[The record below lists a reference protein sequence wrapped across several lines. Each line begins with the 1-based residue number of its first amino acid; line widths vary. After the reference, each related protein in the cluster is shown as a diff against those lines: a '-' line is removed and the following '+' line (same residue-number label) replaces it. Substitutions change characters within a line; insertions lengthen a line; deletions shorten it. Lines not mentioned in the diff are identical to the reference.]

1 MRRPIAFVAAIAALI
16 LLLTIAIGV
25 RNGRADPVLR
35 SAAIGLPDWP
45 RGAPPVRVMLLSD
58 LHYGNL
64 STDRARLERVVAA
77 VAAARPDIVLIAG
90 YLLAGYDQRATPAR
104 AQVIAAALSRLAPPL
119 GTFVVFGNHDEEA
132 GAALRGPLIAAGIH
146 AEDNVAVRAGP
157 LGLGLA
163 GDTSAG
169 TAQLGPVY
177 VGLDKLAWRAPLA
190 RVFVTH
196 SPDLVQF
203 LPADHALL
211 LAGHTHCG
219 QIVLPL
225 IGPVMTVS
233 RINGNRYRCG
243 LIREGGRIIVVS
255 AGIGTSN
262 VPLRFGAPPDMWL
275 LTLGPV
281 SR

>member
-77 VAAARPDIVLIAG
+77 VAAARPDIV
-90 YLLAGYDQRATPAR
+90 LLAGYDQRATPAR